1 MTLETVY
8 SYGPYFLAFGVS
20 LRIKSECG
28 KYGPAYLDT
37 FHAVVAFKTSSVTG
51 IVAFQKSLDRIQHTT
66 GLLHKIKFYC
76 VYGKIIIL
84 VETILSTRSL

>member
-1 MTLETVY
+1 M
-8 SYGPYFLAFGVS
+8 
-20 LRIKSECG
+20 
-28 KYGPAYLDT
+28 DT

-51 IVAFQKSLDRIQHTT
+51 IVAFDISKVFGQDTAYY

-84 VETILSTRSL
+84 VETILSSRRL

>member
-1 MTLETVY
+1 MRLIGFLYTAWKVSKY
-8 SYGPYFLAFGVS
+8 GIFSGPYFLAFGVS

-51 IVAFQKSLDRIQHTT
+51 TVAFDISKVFGQDTAYYFFTK
-66 GLLHKIKFYC
+66 
-76 VYGKIIIL
+76 
-84 VETILSTRSL
+84 LSFIVFMVK

>member
-51 IVAFQKSLDRIQHTT
+51 IVAFDISKVFGQDTA
-66 GLLHKIKFYC
+66 Y
-76 VYGKIIIL
+76 YG
-84 VETILSTRSL
+84 SSSQN